1 MNGYRKGLYRSRNG
15 AICGVCKG
23 IAEYLDFS
31 VFWLRVI
38 TVGLGF
44 FLFPWSI
51 IGYFVAALL
60 MKPEPI
66 LPFESEEDQEFYHS
80 YVSSRPMALHRLKRT
95 FDGLERRIRRMED
108 LVTKREYDWEA
119 RLRE

>member
-1 MNGYRKGLYRSRNG
+1 MKREGKGLYRSRDG
-15 AICGVCKG
+15 MICGVCKG

-31 VFWLRVI
+31 IFWMRVI
-38 TVGLGF
+38 AV
-44 FLFPWSI
+44 FLALFTFPWVVV
-51 IGYFVAALL
+51 GYFVAALL
-60 MKPEPI
+60 MKPEPV
-66 LPFESEEDQEFYHS
+66 LPFETEADQEFYNS

-108 LVTKREYDWEA
+108 IVTKRDYDWEA